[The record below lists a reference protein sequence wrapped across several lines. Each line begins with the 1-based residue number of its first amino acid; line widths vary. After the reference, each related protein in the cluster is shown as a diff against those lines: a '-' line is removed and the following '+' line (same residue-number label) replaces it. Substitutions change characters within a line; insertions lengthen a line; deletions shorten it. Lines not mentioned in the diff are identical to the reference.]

1 MALRTALRVA
11 ASLTVAT
18 WLGAIPSSDGALGP
32 RDAPSP
38 PAQQTSSPVAAWPGT
53 GDADRPTPSADEK
66 AIRAVDEQFVR
77 DYNRGDSKAL
87 AALFTED
94 AEAIEAEGDRY
105 RGRHLIERQFAET
118 FAASAGVKIAIEA
131 ASIRFLSPDVAREEG
146 QTLITPAKEPKLVRP
161 FTVLFVKRNGQWL
174 LSSVREEA
182 DPLVAPHDRLSEL
195 QWMIGD
201 WVDNAP
207 DSEVRVHC
215 RWSEDG
221 NFLMRSFTV
230 KQGRKAVMTV
240 NQRIGWDP
248 LARRI
253 RSWEFDSEGG
263 FGEGTWS
270 RAGRRWVIKYS
281 GVRPDGVAA
290 SSTNVMIKE
299 RPDLVRWSSTDRV
312 VGDGSLH
319 GVDAHVLVR
328 VAPAPRTPASGRSTP
343 SSPNAGGR

>member
-1 MALRTALRVA
+1 MVLQTALRGA
-11 ASLTVAT
+11 ASLAVAT
-18 WLGAIPSSDGALGP
+18 WLGAIPSSDGPIGQ
-32 RDAPSP
+32 RDVPPPS
-38 PAQQTSSPVAAWPGT
+38 AQQTSSPAAARPAT
-53 GDADRPTPSADEK
+53 GDADLPTPSADEK

-105 RGRHLIERQFAET
+105 RGRHLIERRFADT
-118 FAASAGVKIAIEA
+118 FAASPGVKIAIEA
-131 ASIRFLSPDVAREEG
+131 ASIQFLSPDVAKEEG
-146 QTLITPAKEPKLVRP
+146 QTLITPAREPKLVRP
-161 FTVLFVKRNGQWL
+161 FTVLFVKRNGRWL

-182 DPLVAPHDRLSEL
+182 NPLVAPHDRLSEL
-195 QWMIGD
+195 EWMIGD

-207 DSEVRVHC
+207 DSEVRVNC
-215 RWSEDG
+215 QWSEEG

-270 RAGRRWVIKYS
+270 RAGRRWVIKHS
-281 GVRPDGVAA
+281 GVRPEGVAA

-299 RPDLVRWSSTDRV
+299 RSDLVRWSATDRV
-312 VGDGSLH
+312 VGGESLD

-328 VAPAPRTPASGRSTP
+328 VAPAPRTPASGRATTP
-343 SSPNAGGR
+343 SPSTGSR